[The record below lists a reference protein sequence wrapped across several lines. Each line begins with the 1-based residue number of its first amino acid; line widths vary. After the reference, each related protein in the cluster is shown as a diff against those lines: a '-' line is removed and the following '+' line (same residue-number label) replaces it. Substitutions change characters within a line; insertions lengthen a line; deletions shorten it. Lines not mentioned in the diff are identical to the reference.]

1 MEIVF
6 TSSNFDDDQM
16 PILRLSYIIKTV
28 LKHLKALEIVR
39 YIDILINAKHFLID
53 LFNLP
58 KSL

>member
-53 LFNLP
+53 GCV
-58 KSL
+58 